1 MSQPLGRWTP
11 PAIRL
16 PGEARLGWFDR
27 GVDEWFER
35 HLRPRRAAN
44 ATFYAA
50 SALGDHGMVWLLL
63 AGAQAV
69 RRGHPRPGVA
79 PTTTEEWRRAM
90 MRAMVGLGVESALV
104 NGPIKWLFRRERP
117 AHEGPRPLH
126 LRQPR
131 TSSFPSGHAT
141 AAFFG
146 AALLRDGDPI
156 WPLYYAV
163 AVIVA
168 ASRVHVRIH
177 HASDVVGGVAIGIG
191 LGELARRWFPVPRPK
206 GGALVEPPPPAG

>member
-16 PGEARLGWFDR
+16 PGEVRLACFDR
-27 GVDEWFER
+27 GVDEWFEQ
-35 HLRPRRAAN
+35 HLRHCRAAN

-50 SALGDHGMVWLLL
+50 SALADHGMLWLLL
-63 AGAQAV
+63 AGAQSA
-69 RRGHPRPGVA
+69 RRGRPRPAGPAVA
-79 PTTTEEWRRAM
+79 AAEWRRPLI
-90 MRAMVGLGVESALV
+90 RAMVGLGVESALV

-117 AHEGPRPLH
+117 IHEGPRPLH
-126 LRQPR
+126 LRRPR

-146 AALLRDGDPI
+146 AAVLRDGDPI
-156 WPLYYAV
+156 WPLYYAL

-177 HASDVVGGVAIGIG
+177 HASDVVGGMVIGIG
-191 LGELARRWFPVPRPK
+191 LGELARHWVPVPPPNREP
-206 GGALVEPPPPAG
+206 ESPPPPIQ